1 MEDNSYL
8 DKYYNIFGDILEQIN
23 NNLEFNKFILLQT
36 FITIIK
42 LIMIML
48 KIPLILTKQLINVK
62 SKQELELSYVLNR
75 K

>member
-8 DKYYNIFGDILEQIN
+8 DKYYNIFGNILEQIN
-23 NNLEFNKFILLQT
+23 NNLELNKFILLQT

>member
-23 NNLEFNKFILLQT
+23 NNLVFNKFILLQT

>member
-23 NNLEFNKFILLQT
+23 NNLVFNKFILLQT

-48 KIPLILTKQLINVK
+48 KIPLILTKQLIKVK

>member
-23 NNLEFNKFILLQT
+23 NNLELNKFILLQT

>member
-23 NNLEFNKFILLQT
+23 NNLVFNKFILLQT

-62 SKQELELSYVLNR
+62 SKQELELS
-75 K
+75 

>member
-23 NNLEFNKFILLQT
+23 NNLVFNKFILLQT

-62 SKQELELSYVLNR
+62 SIQELELSYVLNR

>member
-48 KIPLILTKQLINVK
+48 KIPLILTKQLIKVK

>member
-23 NNLEFNKFILLQT
+23 NNLELNKFIFLQT

>member
-48 KIPLILTKQLINVK
+48 KIPLILTKQLIQVN
-62 SKQELELSYVLNR
+62 SKQELELS
-75 K
+75 